1 MDEMIFGRRYRI
13 TEKIGSGGMADVYK
27 AIDETLGR
35 TVAVKVLHPTYVN
48 DTDFV
53 DRFRH
58 EASAAANLSHPSIV
72 NIYDY
77 GVEDVGPYI
86 VMELVRGMDL
96 KRVLREQGKLD
107 PRLVAEYGSQV
118 CSALSAA
125 HGYGIIHRDIK
136 PQNIIVTPDGVVK
149 VMDFGIARAVDS
161 DATQT
166 GSVLGTAQYV
176 SPEQAQG
183 RRLGPESDL
192 YSLGVV
198 LYELS
203 TGHLPFTGDTPV
215 SVALKHVND
224 APVPPRQIDPSVP
237 PALEA
242 VIMKAMQKDPRL
254 RYHSAE
260 EMREDLQRVAQGR
273 GVAAQPRVDDTT
285 VMPAVAAAPLA
296 RTAAAGTP
304 PSKGTSPWIWVAIIV
319 LLVLIAGGAA
329 YALGLFTPAK
339 NAVPDVSG
347 QTVTSATV
355 ALVSAGFTVADSQE
369 QTASDTFAK
378 DLVVGTDPPAGSVSA
393 TSPVVVTLIVSTGPP
408 LVAVPNVVGSAEAS
422 AAAALEAAQLTPN
435 VNQVYNPKVKAGLV
449 YKTDPAAGAMV
460 TKQTLVQIYVSK
472 GAQMVAVPDVT
483 GKSKSLAISELKAA
497 GFDVN
502 TPVYHSD
509 STVASGHVISQDPT
523 ADSAQPL
530 GTSVTITVSTGPQ
543 QVTVPDLTGLTSSH
557 ASDELTALGL
567 TPNPQNGDPSPDVS
581 HPAGTVE
588 SQDKTPGSK
597 VDIHSTVTF
606 QVYT

>member
-1 MDEMIFGRRYRI
+1 MDDTIFGRRYRV

-35 TVAVKVLHPTYVN
+35 TVAIKVLHPNYV
-48 DTDFV
+48 DDPDFV

-77 GVEDVGPYI
+77 GVEDAGPYI

-107 PRLVAEYGSQV
+107 PRLVADYGAQV
-118 CSALSAA
+118 CSALSVA

-136 PQNIIVTPDGVVK
+136 PQNIVVTPDGVAK

-203 TGHLPFTGDTPV
+203 TGRLPFEGDTPV
-215 SVALKHVND
+215 AVALKHVND
-224 APVPPRQIDPSVP
+224 APVPPRKIDPSIP

-242 VIMKAMQKDPRL
+242 VILKAMQKDPRL

-260 EMREDLQRVAQGR
+260 EMREELLRVAAGR

-285 VMPAVAAAPLA
+285 VMPAVAATSAA
-296 RTAAAGTP
+296 GRTAAAHKP
-304 PSKGTSPWIWVAIIV
+304 PARNRTSPWIWVAIVV
-319 LLVLIAGGAA
+319 LLLLIGVGLA
-329 YALGLFTPAK
+329 YALGAFSASR
-339 NAVPDVSG
+339 VPDVSG
-347 QTVTSATV
+347 QTLAAATQTLV
-355 ALVSAGFTVADSQE
+355 AAHYTVSPSTLT
-369 QTASDTFAK
+369 TASDTVATGT
-378 DLVVGTDPPAGSVSA
+378 VASTDPAAGTELA
-393 TSPVVVTLIVSTGPP
+393 AGKAVTLILSSGPP
-408 LVAVPNVVGSAEAS
+408 KVGIPNLVGSTEASAEAS
-422 AAAALEAAQLTPN
+422 VQALGLTDT
-435 VNQVYNPKVKAGLV
+435 VTRKYNPGVKAGLV
-449 YKTDPAAGAMV
+449 YATTPAAGAQV
-460 TKQTLVQIYVSK
+460 TLQTVVQIFVSQ
-472 GAQMVAVPDVT
+472 GAEMVAVPDVT
-483 GKSKSLAISELKAA
+483 GKSKSDAIAILKAQ
-497 GFDVN
+497 GFVVRAPIYQSSTTVPDGNVKDQ
-502 TPVYHSD
+502 TP
-509 STVASGHVISQDPT
+509 SGGSSEPKG
-523 ADSAQPL
+523 S
-530 GTSVTITVSTGPQ
+530 SVTIYVSSGPKK
-543 QVTVPDLTGLTSSH
+543 VTVPSLIGLSSSAAANKLTS
-557 ASDELTALGL
+557 LGL
-567 TPNPQNGDPSPDVS
+567 TPSPQSGDTTTV
-581 HPAGTVE
+581 PAAVGTVE
-588 SQDKTPGSK
+588 DQVQAPGEK
-597 VDIHSTVTF
+597 VNIGTTVTF
-606 QVYT
+606 RLWTS

>member
-203 TGHLPFTGDTPV
+203 TGRLPFTGDTPV

-224 APVPPRQIDPSVP
+224 APVPPRQVDPSVP

-285 VMPAVAAAPLA
+285 VMPAVAAAPVA
-296 RTAAAGTP
+296 RTAAAGKP

-329 YALGLFTPAK
+329 YATGLFTPAK

-347 QTVTSATV
+347 QTVASATV
-355 ALVSAGFTVADSQE
+355 TLQGAGFTVAGSHE

-378 DLVVGTDPPAGSVSA
+378 DLVVGTDPPVGSVSA

-422 AAAALEAAQLTPN
+422 AEAALKAAQLTPN

-497 GFDVN
+497 GFNVN

-509 STVASGHVISQDPT
+509 STVASGHVISQDPP
-523 ADSAQPL
+523 ADSSQPL
-530 GTSVTITVSTGPQ
+530 GTSITIVVSTGPA
-543 QVTVPDLTGLTSSH
+543 QVTVPDLTGLTGSH
-557 ASDELTALGL
+557 ATDELNALNL
-567 TPNPQNGDPSPDVS
+567 NPNLQNGDPSPDAG

-597 VDIHSTVTF
+597 VDVHSTVTF
-606 QVYT
+606 KVYT